1 MSSSGTG
8 ENPFHIYIL
17 TTAIFILASCC
28 CCVSQRRLCLRRL
41 RMWQWDVEDPNQ
53 ASTLRARYP
62 RDEDPRQIA
71 AKEDAEKAKKEYILG
86 KLQDYTKVCILS
98 I

>member
-1 MSSSGTG
+1 
-8 ENPFHIYIL
+8 
-17 TTAIFILASCC
+17 
-28 CCVSQRRLCLRRL
+28 
-41 RMWQWDVEDPNQ
+41 MWQWDVEDPNQ